1 MKLLL
6 LGRDHDVSAIDFDL
20 VYYLTDS
27 PRSSHKSV
35 NCASR
40 LRCIADDNRS
50 AYVNFTHQIV
60 ANISNRLRVADQEVN
75 EGYFSE
81 IASRRNEKYNS
92 FQIYC
97 TALDLKAVIK
107 HYKIQEV
114 VFLGVDSLF
123 EPAIASVVTDAKCK
137 LTILDS
143 PRSRSNRVINFAKV
157 NCVLR
162 QARFLFCVVL
172 AWLFSAALRLPI
184 SRNHRRVFFANFPQH
199 FSGTTHVIYGET
211 YLESDYLLSLCADG
225 THQKMSVRRIIRG
238 LLDLKRYKAE
248 GHNSIV
254 LESFLRP
261 LDIVWFI
268 SDLLRRNCTLNF
280 HQGVNF
286 FLDGVDL
293 RAAFLIETQKSTEY
307 LLQRRLFAR
316 LFQRYLK
323 INAVENFQFYL
334 FEYPI
339 GKIISVCLALSRPG
353 CVRVGVQHGNASA
366 NKLLIYAAKDEL
378 VEECDYVYS
387 FPMLSYVLCETHK
400 SSELYGESYRCQV
413 MESVPRLKEL
423 SIPIF
428 YPSNARTFVLY
439 ILGLHDGQLL
449 LDHAANL
456 AQCVEQKILIRPHPR
471 SSLSAN
477 VISNRFREFENVRLS
492 TEDLSE
498 LLSSV
503 HTVFGGYSGL
513 LVQLEDAGYK
523 VVTVNPTWRI
533 PIGV

>member
-6 LGRDHDVSAIDFDL
+6 LGRDQDVSAIDFDL

-27 PRSSHKSV
+27 PQSSRKSV
-35 NCASR
+35 NCTSR
-40 LRCIADDNRS
+40 LKRIADDNRS
-50 AYVNFTHQIV
+50 AYVKFTHQIV
-60 ANISNRLRVADQEVN
+60 TSVSNRLRVADQEVN

-107 HYKIQEV
+107 DYKIQEV
-114 VFLGVDSLF
+114 DFLGVDSLF
-123 EPAIASVVTDAKCK
+123 GSAIASVLDDAKCK

-143 PRSRSNRVINFAKV
+143 PRSRSNRVISFAKV
-157 NCVLR
+157 NCFLR

-172 AWLFSAALRLPI
+172 AWLFSSALRFPI
-184 SRNHRRVFFANFPQH
+184 PSSHRRAFFADFPQH
-199 FSGTTHVIYGET
+199 FSGTTHAIYGET

-225 THQKMSVRRIIRG
+225 THQKMSIRQIIRG

-248 GHNSIV
+248 GHNSVV
-254 LESFLRP
+254 LESLLRP
-261 LDIVWFI
+261 FDIVWFI
-268 SDLLRRNCTLNF
+268 SDLLRQNSLLKF
-280 HQGVNF
+280 HQSVNF

-293 RAAFLIETQKSTEY
+293 REAFLIEANKSTEY

-323 INAVENFQFYL
+323 LNAVENFQFYL

-353 CVRVGVQHGNASA
+353 CVRIGVQHGNASA
-366 NKLLIYAAKDEL
+366 NKLLIYAAREEL
-378 VEECDYVYS
+378 AEKCDYAYS
-387 FPMLSYVLCETHK
+387 FPRPSYVLCETPE
-400 SSELYGESYRCQV
+400 SAELYGESYRCQV

-423 SIPIF
+423 SVPRF

-449 LDHAANL
+449 LGHAANL
-456 AQCVEQKILIRPHPR
+456 AQCAEQKILIRPHPR
-471 SSLSAN
+471 SSLSN
-477 VISNRFREFENVRLS
+477 DDISNRFRKFENVRLS
-492 TEDLSE
+492 TEDLGE
-498 LLSSV
+498 VLSSV

-513 LVQLEDAGYK
+513 LVQLKDAGYK
-523 VVTVNPTWRI
+523 VVTVNPAWRV
-533 PIGV
+533 PIGI